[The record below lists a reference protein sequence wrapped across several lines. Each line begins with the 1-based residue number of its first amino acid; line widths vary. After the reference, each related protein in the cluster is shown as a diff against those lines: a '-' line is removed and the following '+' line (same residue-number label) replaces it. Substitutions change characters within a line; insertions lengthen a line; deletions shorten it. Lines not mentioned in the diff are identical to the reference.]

1 MKISRYI
8 IRLSLFLVFVTVL
21 VSSCRKDT
29 APVYKHYISGERA
42 VSYSGE
48 DVINLLD
55 FAAGFFPE
63 IGEIRPHVTSGID
76 VYRMVYLTEAGGKM
90 IEASGLVSIP
100 SANGRY
106 PVLSFQNGTNTLHS
120 DAPTRKV
127 TDVSYT
133 LVEIMASLG
142 FIVVLPDYP
151 GFGSSSQIPH
161 PYLITE
167 PTVRSVT
174 DMFRALEEAA
184 GIEFPGVTVENEY
197 YLLGYSQG
205 GWATLA
211 LHKELELTYSQEFR
225 LAGSACGAGPYNI
238 YNLFAG
244 MTDAATYP
252 MPAYPAYIVNA
263 YSAYNEFSIPVNEIF
278 NDPYA
283 SELGS
288 LFRGTYSAGQIN
300 SRLTTSIP
308 GLFRAEL
315 LSGLA
320 SSPDYSQVRDALL
333 RNSISGW
340 KTFRPLLLAHG
351 DADTSV
357 PVDSTEDMYSE
368 MMDSGTSPEVC
379 SKSVYSGLEHDEALI
394 PCMMEGLAFLLG
406 IRDN

>member
-8 IRLSLFLVFVTVL
+8 IRFSLFLVFVTVS

-29 APVYKHYISGERA
+29 APVYRYYKSAELVI
-42 VSYSGE
+42 SYSE
-48 DVINLLD
+48 AEVSQMLNL
-55 FAAGFFPE
+55 AEGFFPE
-63 IGEIRPHVTSGID
+63 IGEIRSHVTSGID
-76 VYRMVYLTEAGGKM
+76 VYRMVYLTEAGGKN
-90 IEASGLVSIP
+90 IEASGLVCTP
-100 SANGRY
+100 SVSGRY

-127 TDVSYT
+127 TDISYT

-167 PTVRSVT
+167 PTVRPVS
-174 DMFRALEEAA
+174 DMFRALKEAA
-184 GIEFPGVTVENEY
+184 GIEFPGVTAENEY

-211 LHKELELTYSQEFR
+211 LHKALELTYSTEFR

-238 YNLFAG
+238 YNLFTG
-244 MTDAATYP
+244 MTDAGTYP

-263 YSAYNEFSIPVNEIF
+263 YSAYNEFSIPVSEIF
-278 NDPYA
+278 NEPYA
-283 SELGS
+283 SELGT
-288 LFRGTYSAGQIN
+288 LFRGTYSTGQIN

-308 GLFRAEL
+308 GLFRAEF
-315 LSGLA
+315 LSGLE

-340 KTFRPLLLAHG
+340 KTLRPLLLAHG
-351 DADTSV
+351 SGDTSV

-368 MMDSGTSPEVC
+368 MMDSGTSPAVC
-379 SKSVYSGLEHDEALI
+379 RKSVYPGLEHDEALI
-394 PCMMEGLAFLLG
+394 PCMMEGITFLLA